1 MERSQYLE
9 AGRIVNTHG
18 LHGEIKIEPW
28 DDGPLFF
35 RQIKTLYIDGSPIR
49 LLSSRP
55 QGTFVLARLEG
66 IEDLGAAMRLKN
78 KIISIDRDEAPLPE
92 GSFFLADLIGL
103 SVVSDAGEPLGRL
116 TEVLQ
121 RPANNVYVVRGERE
135 RLIPAVPEFIVRTD
149 IDSGVMTVHLI
160 KGM

>member
-18 LHGEIKIEPW
+18 LHGEVKIEPW
-28 DDGPLFF
+28 ADGPSFF
-35 RQIKTLYIDGSPIR
+35 RQIKTLYIDGGPIR
-49 LLSSRP
+49 LLSCRV
-55 QGTFVLARLEG
+55 QGAFVLARLEG
-66 IEDLGAAMRLKN
+66 IEDINAAMRLKN

-121 RPANNVYVVRGERE
+121 RPANNVYVVQGERE
-135 RLIPAVPEFIVRTD
+135 RLIPAVPEFIVDTD
-149 IDSGVMTVHLI
+149 LGSGVMTVHLI
-160 KGM
+160 EGM

>member
-18 LHGEIKIEPW
+18 LHGEVKIEPW
-28 DDGPLFF
+28 ADGPAFF
-35 RQIKTLYIDGSPIR
+35 RQIKTLYIDGGPIR

-55 QGTFVLARLEG
+55 QGAFVLARLEG
-66 IEDLGAAMRLKN
+66 IEDINAAMRLKN
-78 KIISIDRDEAPLPE
+78 KIISIDRDEVSLPE
-92 GSFFLADLIGL
+92 GGFFLADLIGL
-103 SVVSDAGEPLGRL
+103 SVVSDDGTPLGRL
-116 TEVLQ
+116 TEVLE

-135 RLIPAVPEFIVRTD
+135 ILIPAVPEFIVDTD
-149 IDSGVMTVHLI
+149 IDGGIMTVHLI

>member
-9 AGRIVNTHG
+9 AGRIINTHG
-18 LHGEIKIEPW
+18 LHGEVKIEPW
-28 DDGPLFF
+28 ADGPVFF
-35 RQIKTLYIDGSPIR
+35 KQIKTLYIDGASLR

-66 IEDLGAAMRLKN
+66 VEDINAAMRLKN

-103 SVVSDAGEPLGRL
+103 SVVSDTGAPLGRL
-116 TEVLQ
+116 TEVLE
-121 RPANNVYVVRGERE
+121 RPANNVYVVQGERE
-135 RLIPAVPEFIVRTD
+135 ILIPAVPEFIVDTD
-149 IDSGVMTVHLI
+149 LGSGVMTVRLI
-160 KGM
+160 EGM